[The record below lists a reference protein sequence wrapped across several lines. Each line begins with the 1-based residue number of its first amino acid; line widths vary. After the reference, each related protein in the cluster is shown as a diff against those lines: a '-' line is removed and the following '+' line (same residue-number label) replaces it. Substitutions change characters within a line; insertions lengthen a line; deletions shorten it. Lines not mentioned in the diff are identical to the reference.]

1 MSTRAR
7 SSDPVLRVDD
17 IHVTIGSKKRSVPIL
32 KGVSLDLTAGEM
44 SGLVGETGSGKS
56 MTARAIMGLLP
67 PGGQVTKGSVTLG
80 DRNLIGLREDEFQTI
95 RGPIIGMVFQNPRTA
110 LYPLIT
116 VESQMG
122 NVIRAHADLDK
133 KERSERVR
141 EYLSLAGVPDP
152 DRIARAYPHELSGGL
167 AQRVVIATAL
177 VSDPSILIADEPTT
191 GLDATIQ
198 RQILE
203 LIANLQQRLGL
214 AVLMITHDLGI
225 VAQYCDTVSVMYNGL
240 LVEQGSKRDVLLS
253 PQNEYTQRLIAA
265 SQLSDVRAE
274 DAGTAAEAQA

>member
-1 MSTRAR
+1 MSTPAEA
-7 SSDPVLRVDD
+7 PVLRVED
-17 IHVTIGSKKRSVPIL
+17 IHVTISSKRHSTPIL
-32 KGVSLDLTAGEM
+32 RGVSVELTAGQM

-56 MTARAIMGLLP
+56 MTAKAIMGLLP
-67 PGGQVTKGSVTLG
+67 PGGAVVSGRVMLG
-80 DRNLIGLREDEFQTI
+80 ERDLVGQSEEELRDV
-95 RGPIIGMVFQNPRTA
+95 RGPVIGMVFQNPRTA

-122 NVIRAHADLDK
+122 NVIAAHAELDK
-133 KERSERVR
+133 VARKARVR

-203 LIANLQQRLGL
+203 LIAELQDKLGL

-225 VAQYCDTVSVMYNGL
+225 VAQYCDTVSVMNDGVI
-240 LVEQGSKRDVLLS
+240 VEQGLKHDVLLN
-253 PQNEYTQRLIAA
+253 PEHEYTQQLIAA
-265 SQLSDVRAE
+265 SQLVDVRAE
-274 DAGTAAEAQA
+274 AAS